1 MVLLGGIQT
10 LSGPIVGAAI
20 FTWLQDT
27 IMRQTPFWRGLLGLV
42 ILLLVL
48 AFPSGIV
55 GALTN
60 RFVRKG
66 KLA

>member
-1 MVLLGGIQT
+1 
-10 LSGPIVGAAI
+10 
-20 FTWLQDT
+20 
-27 IMRQTPFWRGLLGLV
+27 MRQTPFWRGLLGLV